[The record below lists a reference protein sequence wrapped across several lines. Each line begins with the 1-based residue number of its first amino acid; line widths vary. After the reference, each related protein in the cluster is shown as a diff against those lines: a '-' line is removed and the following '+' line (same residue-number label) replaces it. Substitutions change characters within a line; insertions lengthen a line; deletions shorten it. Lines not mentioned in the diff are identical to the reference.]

1 MTMPFFNQRPLIV
14 SLSLFAFAHPT
25 FAQDLPSL
33 EGNIVVD
40 AKANIY
46 SAGQTVPVAPA
57 GGGAGILPPAISL
70 PPTEKEKFISFPEIT
85 GQISCTNAEP
95 PLYNDANGAKH
106 CLGFTSA
113 QSSQGFSGITYN
125 KTMFLV
131 GVFTSE
137 TQPPDLPPT
146 SLNYNSIDEKTRTH
160 PALNQIFLIGDG
172 DYGEQ
177 QFQIPTQATQL
188 FLGFVDGDETET
200 VGFYDD
206 NLGELSVDFAIYE
219 IPIAPQ
225 LSQGLIAYYNF
236 EESISYDGSSTHL
249 ADRSGFNFYGTLLDD
264 PQVTFEPGKY
274 QQAIVFQE
282 SAVINLMNPNY
293 PGIPMN
299 GNWTIASW
307 FVYSGTTRFWYNFI
321 ISPRLITL
329 GEKCRDVHVTVVNDE
344 LGTTGCNLFT
354 KKFYGSGFLMSTLS
368 EGWHHLAAVGNEGN
382 TTFYI
387 DGQQVGQSAYHS
399 KIYIPFLGGNQLSLD
414 DLRIYNRALSL
425 SEIHILSETTPKES
439 PITAND
445 CNANYQNTG
454 QLLIPCVIVPIPSEE
469 NPSLYEVEMEL
480 IQGIN
485 PMQFILTNVRPIQ

>member
-1 MTMPFFNQRPLIV
+1 
-14 SLSLFAFAHPT
+14 
-25 FAQDLPSL
+25 
-33 EGNIVVD
+33 
-40 AKANIY
+40 
-46 SAGQTVPVAPA
+46 
-57 GGGAGILPPAISL
+57 
-70 PPTEKEKFISFPEIT
+70 
-85 GQISCTNAEP
+85 
-95 PLYNDANGAKH
+95 
-106 CLGFTSA
+106 
-113 QSSQGFSGITYN
+113 
-125 KTMFLV
+125 MFLV

-137 TQPPDLPPT
+137 TQPPDLPPA
-146 SLNYNSIDEKTRTH
+146 SLNYNSIDKKTLTN
-160 PALNQIFLIGDG
+160 PALNQIFLIG

-188 FLGFVDGDETET
+188 FLGFVDGDETKK

-236 EESISYDGSSTHL
+236 EESPSHDGNSTHL
-249 ADRSGFNFYGTLLDD
+249 ADSSGFNFHGTLLDD

-282 SAVINLMNPNY
+282 YAVINLMNSNY
-293 PGIPMN
+293 QGIPMN
-299 GNWTIASW
+299 GNWTISSW
-307 FVYSGTTRFWYNFI
+307 FVYPKTTDLSYNFI
-321 ISPRLITL
+321 ISSRLITL
-329 GEKCRDVHVTVVNDE
+329 AEKCRDVHVTIVNDE
-344 LGTTGCNLFT
+344 LGTIGCDLFT

-368 EGWHHLAAVGNEGN
+368 EGWHHLAAVGDEGN

-399 KIYIPFLGGNQLSLD
+399 NTHIPFLGGNQLSLD

-425 SEIHILSETTPKES
+425 NEIHILSETTSEEL
-439 PITAND
+439 PITPND
-445 CNANYQNTG
+445 CNASYQNTG
-454 QLLIPCVIVPIPSEE
+454 KLLIPCVIVPTSSEE

-485 PMQFILTNVRPIQ
+485 PMQFILTNVRPTQ